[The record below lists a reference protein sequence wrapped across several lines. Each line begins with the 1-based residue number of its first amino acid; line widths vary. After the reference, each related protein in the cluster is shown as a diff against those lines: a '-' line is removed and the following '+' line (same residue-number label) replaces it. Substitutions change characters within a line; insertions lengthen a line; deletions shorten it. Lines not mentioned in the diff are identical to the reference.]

1 MNPFVFSNVFICLN
15 ILGNEWSPS
24 LKISQITLRILSMLS
39 QTRIK
44 RKTSNDDKIC
54 ARGLKS
60 PKEATWIHR
69 YKDLKSDSKTNS

>member
-54 ARGLKS
+54 AR
-60 PKEATWIHR
+60 
-69 YKDLKSDSKTNS
+69 